1 MRTKYPSGLISH
13 GVKSMIIFSAF
24 LPMFKLK
31 GTMLKYPVLSPLLNC
46 AKYMKTEGTLE
57 LPVHISNAMKSLD
70 LRKKIESCVF
80 KSTDKNRQCP
90 TVFQIT
96 VQPVIKMGF
105 IFIPIYW
112 AKMDDFS
119 SQEL

>member
-31 GTMLKYPVLSPLLNC
+31 GTMLKFPVLSPLLNC
-46 AKYMKTEGTLE
+46 AKYLKTEGILE

-70 LRKKIESCVF
+70 PRKLVF
-80 KSTDKNRQCP
+80 SNQLTRKGNVPLSSKSQCNLLL
-90 TVFQIT
+90 
-96 VQPVIKMGF
+96 KMGF

-112 AKMDDFS
+112 AKIDDFS